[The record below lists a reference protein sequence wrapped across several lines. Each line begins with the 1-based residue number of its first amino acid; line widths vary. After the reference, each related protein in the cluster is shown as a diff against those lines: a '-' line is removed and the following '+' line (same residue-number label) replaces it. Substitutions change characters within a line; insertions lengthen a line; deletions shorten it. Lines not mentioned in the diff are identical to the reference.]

1 MLIIVLT
8 IVGIWPFSTFTGFV
22 NTAFA
27 EPPEGSVLRLED
39 DATSLQAAG
48 WSRRI
53 PPATGV
59 YIVDSS
65 HSLGNPNQIATKTVL
80 PGQYLLYGDQNAS
93 ATSTYTTI
101 SKKMPI
107 GPGAWTL
114 GFSAKFVDLMKPG
127 QFPAYRGISF
137 EIFAGGKEYKITFND
152 TNKILAMTNASGAY
166 VQQEAAM
173 PEDDAFHQWEIAYDG
188 NYTVTV
194 KLDGN
199 TAATFTGLGFA
210 VSGRE
215 DELVI
220 LNAPLNWQS
229 GTNEVYIDHLAM
241 HSSGQV
247 IPTDMLIDDGASS
260 MADAGWSRSLAPI
273 DGLYITDGGNS
284 LGNPGGVQMKAVPQ
298 GQYLLYGNEQATIQ
312 GKYVRLLKTVPIG
325 TGAWTLEFSARFVD
339 LMKPSANHAD
349 RGVYFDIYAAGKRYK
364 ITFNDTDK
372 IMANAATRKQVQ
384 MPEDDAFHKWEIA
397 FNGSDTVYV
406 KLDNA
411 VVATFV
417 NVSSPVSGISDRVQ
431 IANVPLNWESGA
443 NEVYLDYVKLYK
455 TALGDPNLLLND
467 DASSFQTA
475 NWSVYAPAAN
485 AYFTDH
491 GRTNGTV
498 EGMVYAE
505 EGRYL
510 TFARAEATQAAQMTN
525 SFDIGTG
532 PWALE
537 FDARMA
543 SLVEPGTAGAEQGF
557 KVEVVAGGKLY
568 KLVYNDD
575 NKLYIGKGD
584 GSYEVIETALLSA
597 TYYDNWGIAYDEHD
611 RLIVTRNGSKLGFWS
626 GAGVPIQQADRV
638 SIINQ
643 AAGAVGETK
652 VYLDR
657 IKLVKSLLP
666 EWSEFQPLIA
676 GATVLPASDSE
687 QITAV
692 VPLFDADPLWFGT
705 NRLTLEATLSQDG
718 QVVEQL
724 QQPVAGNTVS
734 LQLAAPGRSGW
745 MDLALKLKD
754 GNVVKSEAAYKVDVY
769 PSVSLLPP
777 GQQAAAVTGQVYL
790 FTDIDQAVDASGKP
804 SWQAGWTLADYNYDG
819 INGGGTVIESTYGAA
834 LKLPVGL
841 NGWYGVY
848 IGYVTGTE
856 GMIVSDGTVSRQ
868 IVLDGVS
875 PGEPYGSK
883 AIAEVFALAS
893 DFGSGT
899 VSLAP
904 IPGKR
909 ARIAYVKLKGLS
921 PEEVALYTKPDEGEA
936 GKRVIY
942 NNDGYSDYFSGR
954 YDNEQSLLNNA
965 VNFFEG
971 QDANSLYWTLGTTM
985 LILRDSE
992 AAGRPYASLTPQ
1004 QEQNLMRDGD
1014 KRVRDVVYGY
1024 IDAGKD
1030 PLAIVAGR
1038 ANELGLDAYA
1048 SLRMGAFYN
1057 QNVYPWLNGNL
1068 YTEYANKGYLQQKS
1082 TGGADIRMSY
1092 AYDEFRQYVIDVLKE
1107 AASVTDAQG
1116 QPLVKGVEL
1125 DYCRY
1130 PNVLGYESILTDA
1143 YAQQYGVDPRQET
1156 APEGQQRWNR
1166 FKADVMTAFMED
1178 VRQELAGSQISVR
1191 IPHDVYFQNGLDI
1204 ETWIQEQLIDTLVV
1218 CEIGHETF
1226 FDEIDPFREMTEGTG
1241 VKLYGNI
1248 NGTLSGSDLTRQ
1260 QEELLKRGIRVATG
1274 HESVG
1279 KQQYLLRAHQFY
1291 EAGYD
1296 GVYIFNN
1303 WKGGAAGGQSI
1314 LGELGDK
1321 VKVEQWYKLA
1331 YPAEWVQNLV
1341 TVQPMQPQ
1349 DRTPPEITVTMTAL
1363 DGTPYAN
1370 DTWTNQ
1376 SVVAGVYAHDTFSG
1390 LASLEYSRD
1399 GGVTWSVYE
1408 EVLHFEQDGIFPLR
1422 IRAID
1427 AAGNEAVEQ
1436 RTIKIS
1442 ASGLSMT
1449 ATLSGIEI
1457 NGGEI
1462 ARFDPKKTNYA
1473 VHADNYE
1480 QSVSVKPTAQ
1490 AGGAVVK
1497 VRVNDGPFTVVPDG
1511 MISVPATIRTGN
1523 NVVQVQVTAEDGVTS
1538 KTYTVHV
1545 VKAGPRGPGKPN

>member
-1 MLIIVLT
+1 
-8 IVGIWPFSTFTGFV
+8 
-22 NTAFA
+22 
-27 EPPEGSVLRLED
+27 
-39 DATSLQAAG
+39 
-48 WSRRI
+48 
-53 PPATGV
+53 
-59 YIVDSS
+59 
-65 HSLGNPNQIATKTVL
+65 
-80 PGQYLLYGDQNAS
+80 
-93 ATSTYTTI
+93 
-101 SKKMPI
+101 
-107 GPGAWTL
+107 
-114 GFSAKFVDLMKPG
+114 
-127 QFPAYRGISF
+127 
-137 EIFAGGKEYKITFND
+137 
-152 TNKILAMTNASGAY
+152 
-166 VQQEAAM
+166 
-173 PEDDAFHQWEIAYDG
+173 
-188 NYTVTV
+188 
-194 KLDGN
+194 
-199 TAATFTGLGFA
+199 
-210 VSGRE
+210 
-215 DELVI
+215 
-220 LNAPLNWQS
+220 
-229 GTNEVYIDHLAM
+229 
-241 HSSGQV
+241 
-247 IPTDMLIDDGASS
+247 
-260 MADAGWSRSLAPI
+260 
-273 DGLYITDGGNS
+273 
-284 LGNPGGVQMKAVPQ
+284 
-298 GQYLLYGNEQATIQ
+298 
-312 GKYVRLLKTVPIG
+312 
-325 TGAWTLEFSARFVD
+325 
-339 LMKPSANHAD
+339 
-349 RGVYFDIYAAGKRYK
+349 
-364 ITFNDTDK
+364 
-372 IMANAATRKQVQ
+372 
-384 MPEDDAFHKWEIA
+384 
-397 FNGSDTVYV
+397 
-406 KLDNA
+406 
-411 VVATFV
+411 
-417 NVSSPVSGISDRVQ
+417 
-431 IANVPLNWESGA
+431 
-443 NEVYLDYVKLYK
+443 
-455 TALGDPNLLLND
+455 
-467 DASSFQTA
+467 
-475 NWSVYAPAAN
+475 
-485 AYFTDH
+485 
-491 GRTNGTV
+491 
-498 EGMVYAE
+498 MVYAE